1 MADISTL
8 SDADLLQMLNAP
20 ATSSAAP
27 GADGRMPVDIQVR
40 LPNAPT
46 PEAAAPSN
54 ISDLSDADLLAQ
66 LRQPEQPSIAAD
78 VAKSFGSGLLTGA
91 PLAAS
96 GAGGLIAGLASGIA
110 GLPGVSSTIENAT
123 RAARR
128 AIGVPEEGFAVPG
141 LGGSA
146 VPPAVAQA
154 AGPRFGEYAPQTTA
168 GQYARTLGEFTPAAI
183 AGPGGFLRRLGTQA
197 VIPAIASETAGQ
209 LTQGTSYE
217 PYARAVGGLAGG
229 LLGGVPSAGEGLTRQ
244 EVKANAT
251 KLYNHPALQG
261 AEASPQSMQNLAA
274 VLDQHLTANN
284 FSPLK
289 ATDAFGAIDQ
299 LRGLGGKGN
308 EAATISNIRGVSQT
322 LKRTAREVD
331 RNGAPTADA
340 VAAQRVQGGI
350 RAYLDTLTQADLL
363 KGNASEI
370 GPILKAAN
378 QDWASQQAAFELPQ
392 TIKNV
397 QRYAKKY
404 ELETPQ
410 DIAEAVARKGSALTP
425 EERAQLAAHVRGGL
439 FTRAVRLGAE
449 ADPLKSPFWAAAHLV
464 GHALSGGLTTPLSVV
479 GGIAG
484 RIAGAET
491 VAQKEALRRMILS
504 RSNLAQTQPNLARV
518 TPLAARVATGGL
530 RGGTIPAAIA
540 VGPANQALG
549 PSPSSGRRSL
559 QPPQGA
565 WPP

>member
-8 SDADLLQMLNAP
+8 SDAELLGMLGAP
-20 ATSSAAP
+20 AASPPPSADVP
-27 GADGRMPVDIQVR
+27 GSGRMPVDIQVR
-40 LPNAPT
+40 LPNARG
-46 PEAAAPSN
+46 AAPAP
-54 ISDLSDADLLAQ
+54 SDIFNLSDADLLAQ
-66 LRQPEQPSIAAD
+66 LRQPEQPSMVSDIG
-78 VAKSFGSGLLTGA
+78 KSFASGLATGG
-91 PLAAS
+91 PLAGA

-110 GLPGVSSTIENAT
+110 SIPGVTSTIENAT

-128 AIGVPEEGFAVPG
+128 AIGIPEEGYSV
-141 LGGSA
+141 GGAGFGGTA
-146 VPPAVAQA
+146 VPPAMAQA
-154 AGPRFGEYAPQTTA
+154 AGPRFGEYQPQTTA
-168 GQYARTLGEFTPAAI
+168 GQYAQSIGQFTPAAI

-251 KLYNHPALQG
+251 KLYNHPSLQG
-261 AEASPQSMQNLAA
+261 AEATPQSMQNLAT
-274 VLDQHLTANN
+274 VLDRHLTNNN

-289 ATDAFGAIDQ
+289 ATEAFGAIDQ
-299 LRGLGGKGN
+299 LKGLGSSGN
-308 EAATISNIRGVSQT
+308 DAATIANIRGISQT
-322 LKRTAREVD
+322 LNRTAREVD
-331 RNGAPTADA
+331 RNGQFTADA
-340 VAAQRVQGGI
+340 VAAQHVQRGI
-350 RAYLDTLTQADLL
+350 RGYLDTLTQGDLL
-363 KGNASEI
+363 KGDASQI

-378 QDWASQQAAFELPQ
+378 QDWAAQKAAFELPQ

-425 EERAQLAAHVRGGL
+425 EERAQLAAHVRGGPIERL
-439 FTRAVRLGAE
+439 VRKGAE
-449 ADPLKSPFWAAAHLV
+449 ADPFKSPFWAAAHLV
-464 GHALSGGLTTPLSVV
+464 GHALSGGLTTPLSVA
-479 GGIAG
+479 GAIAG
-484 RIAGAET
+484 RVAGVESA
-491 VAQKEALRRMILS
+491 AQKDALRRMILN
-504 RSNLAQTQPNLARV
+504 RSNLAQTQPRA
-518 TPLAARVATGGL
+518 TPPALAARVTAGGL
-530 RGGTIPAAIA
+530 RGGAIPAAIA
-540 VGPANQALG
+540 AGPPQ
-549 PSPSSGRRSL
+549 R